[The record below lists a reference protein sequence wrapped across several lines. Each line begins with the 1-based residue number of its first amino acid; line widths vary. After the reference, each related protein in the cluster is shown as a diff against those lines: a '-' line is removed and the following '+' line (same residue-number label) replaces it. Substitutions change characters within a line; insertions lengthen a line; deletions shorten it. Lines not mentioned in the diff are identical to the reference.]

1 MSRLTKL
8 KFPKITRIAL
18 RHFSLYALKPTID
31 LRVSDGVFCL
41 AGANGLGKSTFL
53 AAVNFGLTGIVP
65 NPSQAFLGLEDF
77 SQDRSAF
84 SKDYFSGRITE
95 KDRKRADVSLEFNI
109 GCRSYSITR
118 SVFAPKGLDE
128 FTIHEEEHKPPSKR
142 KILETTSMSPSK
154 RHDVY
159 AKNIVK
165 DIGLDSFDQFAF
177 LQHYVLTFDERRD
190 LVFWTPKIL
199 ERTLYLAFGVDP
211 NLATRADKIRRE
223 WDKEGSHARNTT
235 QEAKNVA
242 ERIKFIESLSSTTIN
257 DPKDYELVA
266 KQENLSTQRDELQAR
281 IYKQKNELS
290 DAELSLANISATQL
304 SLRNEY
310 EAEFDKHVRRGSH
323 MKLNP
328 LVINSIEQNRCT
340 LCGTSG
346 KQITERIREKA
357 NADSCPLCDSALN
370 QSLPDSGSVKLL
382 KQIDKRISQT
392 KELFDEAYELKKRL
406 FSEVNE
412 LGDKLLKAERAITE
426 FERVNARVLERLR
439 LAGQKPNELL
449 ASLERLRE
457 RWNELNEKK
466 KRHYEKRDEKKSKLV
481 ELQRK
486 LSKQYADAEE
496 DFVPLFQKLALSFVG
511 ISLDVNLETKETKTE
526 TGISLLLT
534 LKGSKRRFQYQ
545 LSESQKYFIDIAL
558 RMALAQYMSDDQNRA
573 ALFIDTPEG
582 SLDIAYEK
590 GAGDMFAS
598 FVKSGHDILMTANIN
613 SSQIL
618 RTLAE
623 ACGSAK
629 MRVQP
634 MIKWAPLSTIQEKE
648 PKLFTNMLKS
658 LQEKLNARKPRVS

>member
-1 MSRLTKL
+1 M
-8 KFPKITRIAL
+8 
-18 RHFSLYALKPTID
+18 ID
-31 LRVSDGVFCL
+31 LPVSDGVFCL

-84 SKDYFSGRITE
+84 SKDYFSGRINE
-95 KDRKRADVSLEFNI
+95 KDRKRAGVSLEFSI
-109 GCRSYSITR
+109 DRRSYSITR
-118 SVFAPKGLDE
+118 SIFAPKGLDE
-128 FTIHEEEHKPPSKR
+128 FTIHEEEHKPPKRR
-142 KILETTSMSPSK
+142 KILETSSMSPGK
-154 RHDVY
+154 RHDVF
-159 AKNIVK
+159 ATNIVK

-190 LVFWTPKIL
+190 LVFWTPKVL

-211 NLATRADKIRRE
+211 TLATRADKIRRE

-242 ERIKFIESLSSTTIN
+242 ERIKFIESLSLTTIN
-257 DPKDYELVA
+257 DSKDYELVA
-266 KQENLSTQRDELQAR
+266 KQEDLSNQRDELQAR
-281 IYKQKNELS
+281 LYKQKNELS

-310 EAEFDKHVRRGSH
+310 EAEFDKHVRKGSH

-328 LVINSIEQNRCT
+328 LVINSIEQNRCA

-346 KQITERIREKA
+346 KQIADPIRKKA
-357 NADSCPLCDSALN
+357 SGDSCPLCDSGLS
-370 QSLPDSGSVKLL
+370 QSLPDSRSVKLL

-392 KELFDEAYELKKRL
+392 KELFDEAYESKKRL
-406 FSEVNE
+406 SSEVEE
-412 LGDKLLKAERAITE
+412 LGHKLLRAERSITE
-426 FERVNARVLERLR
+426 FERANAKVLERLK

-449 ASLERLRE
+449 ASLVRLRE

-486 LSKQYADAEE
+486 LSKQYADAEH

-526 TGISLLLT
+526 TGISLVLT
-534 LKGSKRRFQYQ
+534 LKGSTRRFQYQ

-558 RMALAQYMSDDQNRA
+558 RMALGQYMSDQQNKA
-573 ALFIDTPEG
+573 TLFIDTPEG

-598 FVKSGHDILMTANIN
+598 FVKSGHGILMTANIN

-629 MRVQP
+629 MQVQP
-634 MIKWAPLSTIQEKE
+634 MIKWAPLSSIQERE
-648 PKLFTNMLKS
+648 PTLFTKTLKS
-658 LQEKLNARKPRVS
+658 IQEKLNARKPRVS